1 MWHIKPS
8 KIWSYKQFRS
18 TNIVPE
24 EGIPQPYLDEGCGN
38 VHGDHD
44 GAPAPPRSD
53 LNQSTKHSEKSHP
66 CAEKSGRGL
75 LGLWGGGCYPAK
87 SGCGE
92 GGEEAVAHEAPLCPA
107 RPRHQ
112 LPAGGEAAGT
122 SIEAARFRRRRRL
135 RRRHGKRDKRSLNP
149 TKPVRPSLCNWP
161 VGPPFG

>member
-38 VHGDHD
+38 VHGDQD

-66 CAEKSGRGL
+66 CAEKIGTVPSRAMGRRVLPCEERLRGRGRRGRRARSSTLPSSTTAPASGRWRG
-75 LGLWGGGCYPAK
+75 
-87 SGCGE
+87 
-92 GGEEAVAHEAPLCPA
+92 
-107 RPRHQ
+107 RRHQ
-112 LPAGGEAAGT
+112 HR
-122 SIEAARFRRRRRL
+122 S
-135 RRRHGKRDKRSLNP
+135 RSL
-149 TKPVRPSLCNWP
+149 RAAA
-161 VGPPFG
+161 PPPPPPWEARQAESEPY